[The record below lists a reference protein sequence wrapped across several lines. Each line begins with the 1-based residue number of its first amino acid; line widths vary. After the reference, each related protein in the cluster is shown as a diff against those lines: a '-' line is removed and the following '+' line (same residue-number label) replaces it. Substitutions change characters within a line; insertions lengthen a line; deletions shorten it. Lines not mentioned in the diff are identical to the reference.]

1 MIVSEDL
8 IWQQLAEQRN
18 NNSNEKKKTKQDD
31 DHDDMDMF
39 TLDLIEMYKKQ
50 LIPCNAILDAS
61 CQHECTDKCPRRW
74 HKLHHSIC
82 TISGNDHLCTPQDC
96 LYRVRSSSQRFPTCW
111 LTGRVCEDDTNFVP
125 VTWADRQG
133 ESDCMQIERKSS
145 SSSSGGKY
153 GLSKQEERASALNTA
168 VETMCANALRISD
181 RTGHSKHVNAIKAI
195 VQKFYTAFYE
205 AKQNDTNGHWD
216 SVFSSLPA
224 LTGMIIHFLSEGRSI
239 RVDAKTELV
248 LVPQSKFVASAASW
262 TFNRLPN
269 FPPGVRLSKI
279 ICAAV
284 PRLKLDT
291 LKKLSA
297 EIDTI
302 RQASEDC
309 LDWVAVQK
317 GNG

>member
-18 NNSNEKKKTKQDD
+18 NNNNNNSNSSNEKKRDD
-31 DHDDMDMF
+31 DDDVDMF
-39 TLDLIEMYKKQ
+39 TMDLIEMYKKQ
-50 LIPCNAILDAS
+50 LLPCNEILDAS

-111 LTGRVCEDDTNFVP
+111 LTGRVCEDDTNFVT

-145 SSSSGGKY
+145 SSSGGKY
-153 GLSKQEERASALNTA
+153 GLSKQEETASALNTA
-168 VETMCANALRISD
+168 VTAMCANALRISD
-181 RTGHSKHVNAIKAI
+181 RTGHSKHINAIKAI
-195 VQKFYTAFYE
+195 VQKFYAAFYE

-224 LTGMIIHFLSEGRSI
+224 LTGMIISFLSEGRSV

-248 LVPQSKFVASAASW
+248 IVPQSRFVATAASR

-284 PRLKLDT
+284 PRLKLDG

-309 LDWVAVQK
+309 LDWAR
-317 GNG
+317 